1 MEHSSQLNR
10 LFLSKQGMS
19 DMVDLWRLSN
29 NNDKDMFSLIKNSG
43 QTLTETKDGE
53 PLSAFEIF
61 KADQGF
67 MVLLTVR
74 RDPIKDED
82 QFLLARIMKLDQK
95 LEDVDNR
102 RIITNSFKREDFK
115 GIFLLNYDEFYSRR
129 LKNV

>member
-82 QFLLARIMKLDQK
+82 QFLIARIMKLDQK